1 MESVLAIHGFQLIV
15 ICSIYALIITW
26 ATAPR
31 EITPVPT
38 WPTRCYLCI
47 LRTARLAGSREY
59 ADSRTVFSRREQFM
73 TGFAVWLTILMFA
86 AIFVLASIRD
96 WR

>member
-38 WPTRCYLCI
+38 WPTRCYLCM

-86 AIFVLASIRD
+86 AIFVLASIRE